1 MNNAEFAAELVFLL
15 DDAGVWA
22 DLREILSGVVPVED
36 LDRIEIDAVLGRGE
50 AGKVVSLIGAALEVR
65 RCG

>member
-1 MNNAEFAAELVFLL
+1 MNSSEFAAELVFLL
-15 DDAGVWA
+15 DDAGVWTH
-22 DLREILSGVVPVED
+22 LREILAGVVPVED